1 MWWRNRKK
9 TVKVTEFTNQDASKL
24 VASQKSGKDL
34 KEYANNAAALAAG
47 LVEGDLYTTSGAVKI
62 VTA

>member
-9 TVKVTEFTNQDASKL
+9 TEKVTEFTNQDASKL

-34 KEYANNAAALAAG
+34 KEFASNAAALAG
-47 LVEGDLYTTSGAVKI
+47 G
-62 VTA
+62 